1 MSRTL
6 TAARTLVGGLGAW
19 FARTL
24 AWLTITAALTLGGA
38 SLLMLFKDWTLQ
50 SLFTSMMVWPMLA
63 IGALLAM
70 PVALFPVGR
79 PFVYSAA
86 GWALVYNLIL
96 LFA

>member
-1 MSRTL
+1 
-6 TAARTLVGGLGAW
+6 
-19 FARTL
+19 
-24 AWLTITAALTLGGA
+24 
-38 SLLMLFKDWTLQ
+38 
-50 SLFTSMMVWPMLA
+50 MMVWPMLA

-86 GWALVYNLIL
+86 GLALVYNLIL

>member
-1 MSRTL
+1 
-6 TAARTLVGGLGAW
+6 
-19 FARTL
+19 
-24 AWLTITAALTLGGA
+24 
-38 SLLMLFKDWTLQ
+38 
-50 SLFTSMMVWPMLA
+50 MLA

-96 LFA
+96 PFT